1 MKEADFK
8 VAKLPKNRY
17 GLLMMETPK
26 DAADRSLTRFD
37 KTMIGLV
44 CLGALG
50 LAIPSLAQNL
60 TRPAAQSAPAGAPV
74 PNPVPFPNLPAT
86 QVPLRADPTFI
97 ACVNRARAAAVAQ
110 GAPEAAARNAT
121 INIIAPDPEVIAASQ
136 VQPEFRMQI
145 WDYLAGLVDDER
157 VADGSAAFATQQAYL
172 RDLGNQTGVDPA
184 TVAGVWG
191 VETNFG
197 RILGKRK
204 IIPSLATLGCTNW
217 RRTAFFNSELVAA
230 IRVQA
235 AGHVAPEHFI
245 GSWAGAFGQTQFMP
259 STFWRLA
266 VDGNGD
272 GRRDIIDEP
281 RDALASTANYLRNSG
296 WVRGQT
302 WGYEVRIP
310 AGYRGP
316 SGRTNKR
323 PLTSWSGAGFVR
335 GDGSPLP
342 DNGIGYGLITPAGL
356 NGPGFLVGRN
366 FDAVYAYN
374 PAESYALAV
383 NLLADRIKGGPGVV
397 GRWPTDDLPLQRAGR
412 RELQGLLL
420 QLGYDIGVA
429 DGIVGPKSRSA
440 IADLQRA
447 AGMVVDG
454 RAGEKSLTAAKAAV
468 ARATS
473 RN

>member
-1 MKEADFK
+1 MNQQKNLKIRHAQGYAICTVVCAS
-8 VAKLPKNRY
+8 VA
-17 GLLMMETPK
+17 GLLVLGGTSHSQTSVPVQGLPTSQTMVTP
-26 DAADRSLTRFD
+26 A
-37 KTMIGLV
+37 
-44 CLGALG
+44 
-50 LAIPSLAQNL
+50 
-60 TRPAAQSAPAGAPV
+60 
-74 PNPVPFPNLPAT
+74 
-86 QVPLRADPTFI
+86 PLRPDPTFM
-97 ACVNRARAAAVAQ
+97 ACVDRARGAAVAQ
-110 GAPEAAARNAT
+110 GAAAGPARAAT
-121 INIIAPDPEVIAASQ
+121 QLILAPDPEIIAASQ
-136 VQPEFRMQI
+136 VQPEFRMPI

-157 VADGSAAFATQQAYL
+157 VVDGGRAYL
-172 RDLGNQTGVDPA
+172 GQQEFLRDVGVRTGVDPS
-184 TVAGVWG
+184 TIAGVWG

-204 IIPSLATLGCTNW
+204 IIPSLATLGCTTW

-235 AGHVAPEHFI
+235 AGHVSPDHFI

-310 AGYRGP
+310 AGYRGT

-323 PLTSWSGAGFVR
+323 PLTAWRAAGFVR

-342 DNGIGYGLITPAGL
+342 DTAIGYGLITPAGL
-356 NGPGFLVGRN
+356 QGPGFLVGRN

-397 GRWPTDDLPLQRAGR
+397 GRWPTDDLPLQRSGR
-412 RELQGLLL
+412 RELQTLLI
-420 QLGYDIGVA
+420 QLGYDIGEA
-429 DGIVGPKSRSA
+429 DGIVGPKSRAA
-440 IADLQRA
+440 IGDMQRK
-447 AGMVVDG
+447 AGMAADG
-454 RAGEKSLTAAKAAV
+454 RAGEKSLTT
-468 ARATS
+468 ARAAIA
-473 RN
+473 RVRP

>member
-1 MKEADFK
+1 MKNTDNITK
-8 VAKLPKNRY
+8 VARLTNLDKLLI
-17 GLLMMETPK
+17 GGCCVVAL
-26 DAADRSLTRFD
+26 A
-37 KTMIGLV
+37 IGL
-44 CLGALG
+44 
-50 LAIPSLAQNL
+50 PSLAQSVM
-60 TRPAAQSAPAGAPV
+60 RPASSPASPPLAIPV
-74 PNPVPFPNLPAT
+74 PVAPQT

-97 ACVNRARAAAVAQ
+97 ACVSRARAAAVAQ
-110 GAPEAAARNAT
+110 GAPLEAARLAT
-121 INIIAPDPEVIAASQ
+121 ANIIAPDPEVIAASQ
-136 VQPEFRMQI
+136 VQPEFRMPI

-157 VADGSAAFATQQAYL
+157 VVDGANAYLTQQNYL
-172 RDLGNQTGVDPA
+172 RDLGVQTGVDPA
-184 TVAGVWG
+184 TIAGVWG

-217 RRTAFFNSELVAA
+217 RRTAFFNSELIAA

-235 AGHVAPEHFI
+235 AGHVSPDHFI

-310 AGYRGP
+310 AGYRGT
-316 SGRTNKR
+316 SGRTSKR
-323 PLTSWSGAGFVR
+323 PLSAWRDAGFVR

-342 DNGIGYGLITPAGL
+342 NNAIGYGLITPAGP

-420 QLGYDIGVA
+420 QLGYDIGIA

-440 IADLQRA
+440 IADMQRK
-447 AGMVVDG
+447 AGMTVDG
-454 RAGEKSLTAAKAAV
+454 RAGEKSLAAARTAVSSIAP
-468 ARATS
+468 

>member
-1 MKEADFK
+1 MTKASQDIRARPITRLDK
-8 VAKLPKNRY
+8 V
-17 GLLMMETPK
+17 
-26 DAADRSLTRFD
+26 
-37 KTMIGLV
+37 LV
-44 CLGALG
+44 LG
-50 LAIPSLAQNL
+50 LCGILASIALPSVAQNAL
-60 TRPAAQSAPAGAPV
+60 KGSPQAQPIPAPLPVVSPAQ
-74 PNPVPFPNLPAT
+74 T
-86 QVPLRADPTFI
+86 QVPLRADPAFI
-97 ACVNRARAAAVAQ
+97 GCVERARLAAVSAGAPADPARAAIA
-110 GAPEAAARNAT
+110 
-121 INIIAPDPEVIAASQ
+121 NIIAPDPEILAASQ
-136 VQPEFRMQI
+136 VQPEFRLQI

-157 VADGSAAFATQQAYL
+157 VADGATAYLSQQAFL
-172 RDLGNQTGVDPA
+172 RDIGLQTGVDPA
-184 TVAGVWG
+184 TIAGVWG

-217 RRTAFFNSELVAA
+217 RRTAFFNAELVAA

-235 AGHVAPEHFI
+235 AGHVSPDHFI

-259 STFWRLA
+259 TTFWRLA

-272 GRRDIIDEP
+272 GKRDIIDEP

-310 AGYRGP
+310 SGYRGT

-323 PLTSWSGAGFVR
+323 PLTTWAAAGFVR

-342 DNGIGYGLITPAGL
+342 VNSIGYGLIMPAGPQ
-356 NGPGFLVGRN
+356 GPGFLVGRN

-412 RELQGLLL
+412 RELQTLLL
-420 QLGYDIGVA
+420 QLGYDIGAA
-429 DGIVGPKSRSA
+429 DGIVGPKSRTA
-440 IADLQRA
+440 IADMQRR
-447 AGMVVDG
+447 AGMIGDG
-454 RAGEKSLTAAKAAV
+454 RAGEKSLAAARAAV
-468 ARATS
+468 ARLPA
-473 RN
+473 RAP

>member
-1 MKEADFK
+1 M
-8 VAKLPKNRY
+8 AKNTDLKKTKS
-17 GLLMMETPK
+17 M
-26 DAADRSLTRFD
+26 TRLD
-37 KTMIGLV
+37 KILIGTLCV
-44 CLGALG
+44 VGMG
-50 LAIPSLAQNL
+50 MAIPSLAQNVL
-60 TRPAAQSAPAGAPV
+60 KTPSPAGNTPAPV
-74 PNPVPFPNLPAT
+74 AVPFPTTAQT
-86 QVPLRADPTFI
+86 QVPLRADPAFI
-97 ACVNRARAAAVAQ
+97 ACVGRARAAAIAQ
-110 GAPEAAARNAT
+110 GAPAGPARDAT
-121 INIIAPDPEVIAASQ
+121 ADIIAPDPEVIAASQ
-136 VQPEFRMQI
+136 VQPEFRLQI

-157 VADGSAAFATQQAYL
+157 VVDGAAAYLSQQAFL
-172 RDLGNQTGVDPA
+172 RDLGVQTGVDPA
-184 TVAGVWG
+184 TIAGVWG

-217 RRTAFFNSELVAA
+217 RRTSFFNAELVAA

-235 AGHVAPEHFI
+235 AGHVSSEHFI

-259 STFWRLA
+259 TTFWRLA

-310 AGYRGP
+310 AGYRGT

-323 PLTSWSGAGFVR
+323 PLSTWRSAGFVR
-335 GDGSPLP
+335 GDGSSLP
-342 DNGIGYGLITPAGL
+342 DAGVGYGLIMPAGP

-397 GRWPTDDLPLQRAGR
+397 GRWPTDDLPLQRSGR
-412 RELQGLLL
+412 RELQALLL

-429 DGIVGPKSRSA
+429 DGIVGPKSRMA
-440 IADLQRA
+440 IAQMQLQ
-447 AGMVVDG
+447 AGMIADG
-454 RAGEKSLTAAKAAV
+454 RAGEKSLAAARAQV
-468 ARATS
+468 ARLPAVPK
-473 RN
+473 

>member
-1 MKEADFK
+1 MQDVKPP
-8 VAKLPKNRY
+8 PKPR
-17 GLLMMETPK
+17 
-26 DAADRSLTRFD
+26 ALTLVD
-37 KTMIGLV
+37 SILIGAV
-44 CLGALG
+44 CLGALA
-50 LAIPSLAQNL
+50 LAIPSLAKNAEQ
-60 TRPAAQSAPAGAPV
+60 TFAQATPAPV
-74 PNPVPFPNLPAT
+74 SVPVPASPFNVAQT
-86 QVPLRADPTFI
+86 QVPLPADPVFI
-97 ACVNRARAAAVAQ
+97 ACVSRARAAAVAQ
-110 GAPEAAARNAT
+110 GAPLEAARLAT
-121 INIIAPDPEVIAASQ
+121 TNVIAPDPEIIAASQ

-157 VADGSAAFATQQAYL
+157 VADGITAFSSQQAYL
-172 RDLGNQTGVDPA
+172 RDVGNQTGVDPA
-184 TVAGVWG
+184 TIAGVWG

-197 RILGKRK
+197 RILGKRR

-217 RRTAFFNSELVAA
+217 RRTAFFNSELIAA

-235 AGHVAPEHFI
+235 AGHVSPEHFI

-310 AGYRGP
+310 SGYRGP
-316 SGRTNKR
+316 AGRTNKR
-323 PLTSWSGAGFVR
+323 PLSTWRAAGFVR

-342 DNGIGYGLITPAGL
+342 DTAIGYGLITPAGL

-383 NLLADRIKGGPGVV
+383 NLLADRIKGGQGVM

-454 RAGEKSLTAAKAAV
+454 RAGEKSLIAAKAAV
-468 ARATS
+468 ARATP

>member
-1 MKEADFK
+1 MI
-8 VAKLPKNRY
+8 KLPTHGNGKSLS
-17 GLLMMETPK
+17 GLHKAL
-26 DAADRSLTRFD
+26 
-37 KTMIGLV
+37 IGLA
-44 CLGALG
+44 CLGGLA
-50 LAIPSLAQNL
+50 LAIPGFAQN
-60 TRPAAQSAPAGAPV
+60 GASGATQPV
-74 PNPVPFPNLPAT
+74 PTPTPVVFPATPNT
-86 QVPLRADPTFI
+86 QVPLRADPTFM

-110 GAPEAAARNAT
+110 GAPEGPARAA
-121 INIIAPDPEVIAASQ
+121 IVNIIAPDPEVIAASQ
-136 VQPEFRMQI
+136 VQPEFRLQI

-157 VADGSAAFATQQAYL
+157 VADGAAAFLTQQNYL
-172 RDLGNQTGVDPA
+172 RDLGIQTGVDPA
-184 TVAGVWG
+184 TIAGVWG

-197 RILGKRK
+197 RILGKRRV
-204 IIPSLATLGCTNW
+204 IPSLATLGCTNW
-217 RRTAFFNSELVAA
+217 RRTAFFNAELVAA

-235 AGHVAPEHFI
+235 AGHVLPEHFI

-259 STFWRLA
+259 TTFWRLA

-310 AGYRGP
+310 SGYRGP

-323 PLTSWSGAGFVR
+323 PLSSWRTAGFVR
-335 GDGSPLP
+335 GDGSALP
-342 DNGIGYGLITPAGL
+342 ANGINYGLITPAGP

-397 GRWPTDDLPLQRAGR
+397 GRWPTDDLPLSRVGR

-420 QLGYDIGVA
+420 QLGYDIGAA
-429 DGIVGPKSRSA
+429 DGIVGPKSRAA
-440 IADLQRA
+440 IADMQRK
-447 AGMVVDG
+447 AGMTVDG
-454 RAGEKSLTAAKAAV
+454 RAGEKSLAAALSAV
-468 ARATS
+468 ARSAP
-473 RN
+473 RQ

>member
-1 MKEADFK
+1 MAKASQDIRARRITRLDK
-8 VAKLPKNRY
+8 VLVIGLC
-17 GLLMMETPK
+17 GLL
-26 DAADRSLTRFD
+26 AS
-37 KTMIGLV
+37 I
-44 CLGALG
+44 AL
-50 LAIPSLAQNL
+50 PSVAQNAMKGSPQTVPVL
-60 TRPAAQSAPAGAPV
+60 VPAPAPTSAQ
-74 PNPVPFPNLPAT
+74 T
-86 QVPLRADPTFI
+86 QVPLRADPAFI
-97 ACVNRARAAAVAQ
+97 ACVERARVAAVSAGAPAGPARAAI
-110 GAPEAAARNAT
+110 G
-121 INIIAPDPEVIAASQ
+121 NIIAPDPEILAASQ
-136 VQPEFRMQI
+136 VQPEFRLQI

-157 VADGSAAFATQQAYL
+157 VADGATAYL
-172 RDLGNQTGVDPA
+172 SQQVFLRYIGLQTGVDPA
-184 TVAGVWG
+184 TIAGVWG

-204 IIPSLATLGCTNW
+204 IIPSLATLGCTSW
-217 RRTAFFNSELVAA
+217 RRTAFFNAELVAA

-235 AGHVAPEHFI
+235 AGHVSPDHFI

-259 STFWRLA
+259 TTFWRLA

-272 GRRDIIDEP
+272 GKRDIIDEP

-310 AGYRGP
+310 AGYRGI

-323 PLTSWSGAGFVR
+323 PLTNWAAAGFVR

-342 DNGIGYGLITPAGL
+342 VNTIGYGLIMPAGPQ
-356 NGPGFLVGRN
+356 GPGFLVGRN

-412 RELQGLLL
+412 RELQTLLL
-420 QLGYDIGVA
+420 QLGYDIGAA

-440 IADLQRA
+440 IADMQRR
-447 AGMVVDG
+447 AGMVDNG
-454 RAGEKSLTAAKAAV
+454 RAGEKSLAAARAAV
-468 ARATS
+468 ARLPVRTP
-473 RN
+473 

>member
-1 MKEADFK
+1 MKQIFPLKKEPSR
-8 VAKLPKNRY
+8 KLLAAT
-17 GLLMMETPK
+17 LLGVVG
-26 DAADRSLTRFD
+26 A
-37 KTMIGLV
+37 
-44 CLGALG
+44 GALVFG
-50 LAIPSLAQNL
+50 VQCRAQTLPQNVIAAP
-60 TRPAAQSAPAGAPV
+60 TPPVVPKTVQTSTPAPLR
-74 PNPVPFPNLPAT
+74 PNPVFM
-86 QVPLRADPTFI
+86 
-97 ACVNRARAAAVAQ
+97 ACVARARVAAIAQ
-110 GAPEAAARNAT
+110 GAPAGPALAAT
-121 INIIAPDPEVIAASQ
+121 ESVLAPDPEVIAASQ
-136 VQPEFRMQI
+136 VQPEFRMPI

-157 VADGSAAFATQQAYL
+157 VVDGASAYL
-172 RDLGNQTGVDPA
+172 GQQDFFRDLGVRTGVDPA

-204 IIPSLATLGCTNW
+204 VIPSLATLGCTNW

-235 AGHVAPEHFI
+235 AGHVAPDHFI

-266 VDGNGD
+266 VDADGD
-272 GRRDIIDEP
+272 GRRDIIDNP

-310 AGYRGP
+310 AGYQGP
-316 SGRTNKR
+316 SGRTTKR
-323 PLTSWSGAGFVR
+323 PLSAWRGAGFVR

-342 DNGIGYGLITPAGL
+342 DNGIGYGLIMPAGRQ
-356 NGPGFLVGRN
+356 GPGFLVGRN

-383 NLLADRIKGGPGVV
+383 NLLADRIKGGQGVV

-412 RELQGLLL
+412 RELQTLLT
-420 QLGYDIGVA
+420 QLGYDVGIA
-429 DGIVGPKSRSA
+429 DGIIGPKSRSA
-440 IADLQRA
+440 IAEMQRK
-447 AGMVVDG
+447 AGMLVDG
-454 RAGEKSLTAAKAAV
+454 RAGEKSLAAARAAV
-468 ARATS
+468 AKTTP
-473 RN
+473 

>member
-1 MKEADFK
+1 MIQVSSFPSRKP
-8 VAKLPKNRY
+8 L
-17 GLLMMETPK
+17 
-26 DAADRSLTRFD
+26 RSVVR
-37 KTMIGLV
+37 IVGY
-44 CLGALG
+44 LGVVSCFALG
-50 LAIPSLAQNL
+50 PVSLGQSSVAVPGIATPQTMVTPSPL
-60 TRPAAQSAPAGAPV
+60 R
-74 PNPVPFPNLPAT
+74 PNP
-86 QVPLRADPTFI
+86 TFM
-97 ACVNRARAAAVAQ
+97 ACVDRARAAAVAQ
-110 GAPEAAARNAT
+110 GAPSDGARAAT
-121 INIIAPDPEVIAASQ
+121 QLVLAPDPEVMAASQ
-136 VQPEFRMQI
+136 VQPEFRTPI

-157 VADGSAAFATQQAYL
+157 VVDGGRAYLTQQDFL
-172 RDLGNQTGVDPA
+172 RDLGVQTGVDPA

-204 IIPSLATLGCTNW
+204 IIPSLATLGCTTW
-217 RRTAFFNSELVAA
+217 RRTAFFNFELVAA

-281 RDALASTANYLRNSG
+281 RDALASTANYLRKSG
-296 WVRGQT
+296 WVRGQK

-310 AGYRGP
+310 SGYSGP

-323 PLTSWSGAGFVR
+323 PLAAWRAAGFVA

-342 DNGIGYGLITPAGL
+342 EVAIGYGLIMPAGPQ
-356 NGPGFLVGRN
+356 GPGFLVGRN

-383 NLLADRIKGGPGVV
+383 NLLADRIKGGAGIV
-397 GRWPTDDLPLQRAGR
+397 GRWPTDDLPLQRNGR
-412 RELQGLLL
+412 RDLQNLLI
-420 QLGYDIGVA
+420 QLGYDISIA
-429 DGIVGPKSRSA
+429 DGIIGPKSRSA
-440 IADLQRA
+440 IADLQRG
-447 AGMVVDG
+447 AGMTVDG
-454 RAGEKSLTAAKAAV
+454 RAGEKSLAAARAAV
-468 ARATS
+468 ARL
-473 RN
+473 RP

>member
-1 MKEADFK
+1 MANETKIAGREPITRLDK
-8 VAKLPKNRY
+8 VLLG
-17 GLLMMETPK
+17 GLCL
-26 DAADRSLTRFD
+26 
-37 KTMIGLV
+37 
-44 CLGALG
+44 LGAG
-50 LAIPSLAQNL
+50 VTIPSLAKSVVQ
-60 TRPAAQSAPAGAPV
+60 TTPKAITSPV
-74 PNPVPFPNLPAT
+74 PVLVQNVAQT
-86 QVPLRADPTFI
+86 QVPLRADPSFI
-97 ACVNRARAAAVAQ
+97 ACVNRARVASVAQ
-110 GAPEAAARNAT
+110 GAPEAAARAA
-121 INIIAPDPEVIAASQ
+121 IANIIAPDPEVIAASQ
-136 VQPEFRMQI
+136 VQPEFRLQI

-157 VADGSAAFATQQAYL
+157 VADGAAAYMTQQAFL
-172 RDLGNQTGVDPA
+172 RNLGAETGVDPA
-184 TVAGVWG
+184 TIAGVWG

-204 IIPSLATLGCTNW
+204 IIPSLATLGCTTW
-217 RRTAFFNSELVAA
+217 RRTAFFNAELVAA

-235 AGHVAPEHFI
+235 AGHVSSDHFI

-259 STFWRLA
+259 TTFWRLA

-296 WVRGQT
+296 WVRGQV

-310 AGYRGP
+310 AGYRGV

-323 PLTSWSGAGFVR
+323 PLSSWRALGFVR
-335 GDGSPLP
+335 GDGAPLP
-342 DNGIGYGLITPAGL
+342 DTATGYGLITPAGP

-412 RELQGLLL
+412 RELQGLLT

-429 DGIVGPKSRSA
+429 DGIIGPKSRTA
-440 IADLQRA
+440 IAQMQRQ
-447 AGMVVDG
+447 AGMNGDG
-454 RAGEKSLTAAKAAV
+454 RAGEKSLAAARAQV
-468 ARATS
+468 ARLPPPS
-473 RN
+473 K

>member
-1 MKEADFK
+1 MLDTQKPSRK
-8 VAKLPKNRY
+8 WSLSR
-17 GLLMMETPK
+17 L
-26 DAADRSLTRFD
+26 DAALVGLVGL
-37 KTMIGLV
+37 IGLGV
-44 CLGALG
+44 
-50 LAIPSLAQNL
+50 AIPSLSQKGSVAVAQG
-60 TRPAAQSAPAGAPV
+60 TPVSAPTPTPA
-74 PNPVPFPNLPAT
+74 PFPPTPQT

-97 ACVNRARAAAVAQ
+97 ACVTRARAAAVAQ
-110 GAPEAAARNAT
+110 GAPEGAARAAT

-136 VQPEFRMQI
+136 VQPEFRLQI

-157 VADGSAAFATQQAYL
+157 VADGRAAFASQESYL
-172 RDLGNQTGVDPA
+172 RSLGRQTGVDPA

-310 AGYRGP
+310 GGYRGP

-323 PLTSWSGAGFVR
+323 PLTSWRGLGFVR
-335 GDGSPLP
+335 ADGSPLP
-342 DNGIGYGLITPAGL
+342 DNAIGYGLIMPAGPQ
-356 NGPGFLVGRN
+356 GPGFLVGRN

-412 RELQGLLL
+412 RELQTLLL
-420 QLGYDIGVA
+420 QMGYDIGVA
-429 DGIVGPKSRSA
+429 DGIVGPKSRTA
-440 IADLQRA
+440 IADLQRR
-447 AGMVVDG
+447 AGMTVDG
-454 RAGEKSLTAAKAAV
+454 RAGEKSLAAARAAV
-468 ARATS
+468 ARLPA
-473 RN
+473 RP

>member
-1 MKEADFK
+1 MNQH
-8 VAKLPKNRY
+8 KNVKFRH
-17 GLLMMETPK
+17 
-26 DAADRSLTRFD
+26 
-37 KTMIGLV
+37 
-44 CLGALG
+44 ALG
-50 LAIPSLAQNL
+50 SAICIVAC
-60 TRPAAQSAPAGAPV
+60 AGAGVDLVLGRAGHSQTSMPV
-74 PNPVPFPNLPAT
+74 QGLPVSQTMVTPA
-86 QVPLRADPTFI
+86 PLRPDPTFM
-97 ACVNRARAAAVAQ
+97 ACVDRARSAAVAQ
-110 GAPEAAARNAT
+110 GAAAGPARAAT
-121 INIIAPDPEVIAASQ
+121 QLILAPDPEIIAASQ
-136 VQPEFRMQI
+136 VQPEFRMPI

-157 VADGSAAFATQQAYL
+157 VIDGGRAYL
-172 RDLGNQTGVDPA
+172 SQQEFLRDTGVRTGVDPA
-184 TVAGVWG
+184 TIAGVWG

-204 IIPSLATLGCTNW
+204 VIPSLATLGCTTW

-235 AGHVAPEHFI
+235 AGHVSPDHFI

-266 VDGNGD
+266 VDANGD

-316 SGRTNKR
+316 SGRTTKR
-323 PLTSWSGAGFVR
+323 PLTSWRAAGFVR
-335 GDGSPLP
+335 GDGSALP
-342 DNGIGYGLITPAGL
+342 DNTIGYGLITPAGL
-356 NGPGFLVGRN
+356 QGPGFLVGRN

-397 GRWPTDDLPLQRAGR
+397 GRWPTDDLPLQRSGR
-412 RELQGLLL
+412 RELQTLLM
-420 QLGYDIGVA
+420 QLGYDIGEA
-429 DGIVGPKSRSA
+429 DGIIGPKSRSA
-440 IADLQRA
+440 ISDLQRK
-447 AGMVVDG
+447 AGMVADG
-454 RAGEKSLTAAKAAV
+454 RAGEKSLAM
-468 ARATS
+468 ARATAPRVS
-473 RN
+473 P